1 MAKKVFYDDDARR
14 RVLAGAKILYDAVK
28 TTMGP
33 KGRNVVISKTYG
45 APTVT
50 HDGVTVAKGV
60 EIADVDDETLGYKV
74 GAELIK
80 QAANKMND
88 VAGDGTTTVTVLT
101 YHILNEA
108 NKLIAAGHNPMLL
121 RKGLEAAAHEV
132 ITQLDTLREDIQG
145 KKSRVAEVATISA
158 GDAEIGNLIADV
170 IDKVGKDGVVTVE
183 EGQGLGLES
192 EVVEGF
198 TFDRGFVSAYMVTDT
213 ARMEAVYDKP
223 AILITD
229 KKISSIQ
236 ELLPI
241 LEKLAQAGRKD
252 LVIIAEELEGEAMAT
267 LVLNKLK
274 GVFNTVAIKA
284 PSFGD
289 RRKDILNDIA
299 ILTGATVITEDLGYN
314 FDNAE
319 LDMIGTARKVI
330 VSKDNTTIIEGSGS
344 VSEVKAR
351 IDQLNKQ
358 VASATSEYEKENFEK
373 RRAALS
379 GKVAVIKV
387 GGATETEIEEKK
399 FRVDDA
405 VAAVKA
411 ALDEGIVPGGGVT
424 LVDLAKGLVETN
436 LPKGTE
442 KGENVQ
448 AIGLP
453 GGGVTL
459 INVTSAISAS
469 DDDAT
474 VAAGKMV
481 LKNALE
487 QPFRVL
493 LTNAGLN
500 ADEWLPQVRKG
511 KAGYGVNVNDPA
523 KLVDLKAAGVV
534 DPARVTKEALQNSVS
549 IAGTSMTMGALVVE
563 VPEPKSA
570 AAEAPGMGGMG
581 GMM

>member
-14 RVLAGAKILYDAVK
+14 RVLEGAKILYSAVK

-33 KGRNVVISKTYG
+33 KGRNVVISKSYG
-45 APTVT
+45 NPTVT

-121 RKGLEAAAHEV
+121 RKGLEAAAADV
-132 ITQLDTLREDIQG
+132 IKKLGTMSEDI
-145 KKSRVAEVATISA
+145 KSNKQRVAEVATISA

-170 IDKVGKDGVVTVE
+170 IDKVGKEGVVTVE
-183 EGQGLGLES
+183 EGQGLNLES

-198 TFDRGFVSAYMVTDT
+198 TFDRGFVSPYMVTDT
-213 ARMEAVYDKP
+213 SRMEAVYDKP
-223 AILITD
+223 AIVVTD

-236 ELLPI
+236 EIAPL
-241 LEKLAQAGRKD
+241 LEKVAQAGKKEI
-252 LVIIAEELEGEAMAT
+252 VIIADDVEGDALTM
-267 LVLNKLK
+267 LVLNRLK
-274 GVFNTVAIKA
+274 GALNSVAVKA
-284 PSFGD
+284 PAFGD
-289 RRKDILNDIA
+289 RRKDMLNDIA
-299 ILTGATVITEDLGYN
+299 ILTGAQVVTEDRGMTFEN
-314 FDNAE
+314 VE
-319 LDMIGTARKVI
+319 LDVIGTARKVI
-330 VSKDNTTIIEGSGS
+330 VNKDDTTIIEGGGNAT
-344 VSEVKAR
+344 EINAR
-351 IDQLNKQ
+351 LKQ
-358 VASATSEYEKENFEK
+358 IAAQADSAPSEYDRENFEK
-373 RRAALS
+373 RHAALS

-424 LVDLAKGLVETN
+424 LVN
-436 LPKGTE
+436 L
-442 KGENVQ
+442 
-448 AIGLP
+448 
-453 GGGVTL
+453 
-459 INVTSAISAS
+459 TSTIKTVPT
-469 DDDAT
+469 DDAT
-474 VAAGKMV
+474 VTAGRLLLQK
-481 LKNALE
+481 ALE

-493 LTNAGLN
+493 LENAGLN
-500 ADEWLPQVRKG
+500 PDEWLPQVRAA
-511 KAGYGVNVNDPA
+511 KAGQGVDVNNPNR
-523 KLVDLKAAGVV
+523 LVDLKSAGVV

-563 VPEPKSA
+563 VPEKA
-570 AAEAPGMGGMG
+570 APAPDMSGMGGGM

>member
-1 MAKKVFYDDDARR
+1 MTEIRGNTMAKKVFYDDDARK
-14 RVLAGAKILYDAVK
+14 RVLGGAEILYNAVK

-33 KGRNVVISKTYG
+33 KGRNVVISKAYG
-45 APTVT
+45 NPTVT

-80 QAANKMND
+80 QAASKMND

-121 RKGLEAAAHEV
+121 RKGLEAAAQDV
-132 ITQLDTLREDIQG
+132 IAKLGTMSEDIAG

-158 GDAEIGNLIADV
+158 GDAQIGDLIADV
-170 IDKVGKDGVVTVE
+170 IDAVGKEGVVTVE
-183 EGQGLGLES
+183 EGQGLLLES

-198 TFDRGFVSAYMVTDT
+198 TFDRGFVSPYMVTDT

-223 AILITD
+223 AVVITD
-229 KKISSIQ
+229 KKITSIQ
-236 ELLPI
+236 EFLPL
-241 LEKLAQAGRKD
+241 LEKLAATGKKD
-252 LVIIAEELEGEAMAT
+252 LVLIAEDVEGEALGT
-267 LVLNKLK
+267 LVLNRLK

-299 ILTGATVITEDLGYN
+299 ILTGASVITEDRGMTFEN
-314 FDNAE
+314 VD
-319 LDMIGTARKVI
+319 LDVVGTARRVI
-330 VSKDNTTIIEGSGS
+330 VGKDSTTIIEGGGS
-344 VSEVKAR
+344 APEVQAR
-351 IDQLNKQ
+351 VKQINAQ
-358 VASATSEYEKENFEK
+358 VAQATSEYDKENLEK

-424 LVDLAKGLVETN
+424 LINLADTIKHPEMAVGDN
-436 LPKGTE
+436 
-442 KGENVQ
+442 
-448 AIGLP
+448 
-453 GGGVTL
+453 
-459 INVTSAISAS
+459 
-469 DDDAT
+469 D
-474 VAAGKMV
+474 VAYANGMFL
-481 LKNALE
+481 LKRALE
-487 QPFRVL
+487 QPFRIL
-493 LTNAGLN
+493 LTNSGVN
-500 ADEWLPQVRKG
+500 PDEWLPAVRAAKPG
-511 KAGYGVNVNDPA
+511 HGINVNDPT
-523 KLVDLKAAGVV
+523 KIVDLKAAGVI
-534 DPARVTKEALQNSVS
+534 DPARVTKEAIQNAVS
-549 IAGTSMTMGALVVE
+549 IAGTSMTMGALVVD

-570 AAEAPGMGGMG
+570 DGGGAPGMGGMG